1 MIKKEEGLSN
11 GIFAITIIIVKLRK
25 FFNRWVIIEKE
36 RERKRKKER
45 ERKRKKERERER
57 QRETEDKG
65 DRWQIKRDKK
75 ELALTFQT
83 WAKFKRD

>member
-36 RERKRKKER
+36 RERKRETEKER
-45 ERKRKKERERER
+45 EKDD
-57 QRETEDKG
+57 RETEDKG